1 MRVVGISICA
11 VVLTAA
17 SALAQPA
24 PDVGRAKTLYDAAQT
39 AMTESRYADAIRDY
53 TAAFEITKDSVLL
66 FKLGTAYQK
75 FGQCELALTYY
86 RRYLKEGKPAEP
98 FVNLTRDRIVA
109 CNGDPDGD
117 REPAPPGSGDPPVA
131 PPPTPP
137 VVETKPTEPAAPVGP
152 KTPQPMLGTNR
163 AAWLLVGGSIA
174 FVTLGSVLAYSS
186 NAAERDLQDLYVGLG
201 GQTPAFD
208 AGTRA
213 RYDEAVAEGERYEKL
228 SWISFGI
235 AGGLAIGAA
244 VRFLTASETETTEIL
259 PTVTPTGAGAS
270 ARWRF

>member
-11 VVLTAA
+11 AVLTAA
-17 SALAQPA
+17 TALAQPA
-24 PDVGRAKTLYDAAQT
+24 PDVARAKTLYDAAQV

-53 TAAFEITKDSVLL
+53 NAAFEITKDAVLL

-75 FGQCELALTYY
+75 SGQCELALTYY
-86 RRYLKEGKPAEP
+86 RRYLTEGKPAEA

-109 CNGDPDGD
+109 CNGDPDAD
-117 REPAPPGSGDPPVA
+117 REPVAVPPATTEPPAPPATTAPPETKPA
-131 PPPTPP
+131 PPPDPKKPP
-137 VVETKPTEPAAPVGP
+137 
-152 KTPQPMLGTNR
+152 PMLGKHR
-163 AAWLLVGGSIA
+163 VAWLLVGGSIA

-201 GQTPAFD
+201 GQTPVFD
-208 AGTRA
+208 AGTQR
-213 RYDEAVAEGERYEKL
+213 RYDDAVAEGERYEKL

-244 VRFLTASETETTEIL
+244 VRFLTASETETTVIT

>member
-11 VVLTAA
+11 AVMTAA
-17 SALAQPA
+17 TALAQPA
-24 PDVGRAKTLYDAAQT
+24 PDVARAKTLYDAAQT

-53 TAAFEITKDSVLL
+53 DAAFEITKDAVLL

-75 FGQCELALTYY
+75 SGQCELALTYY
-86 RRYLKEGKPAEP
+86 RRYLTEGKPAEP

-109 CNGDPDGD
+109 CNGDPDAD
-117 REPAPPGSGDPPVA
+117 REPVPVDDKPVVVPPSA
-131 PPPTPP
+131 PPPPVIDPAPPPP
-137 VVETKPTEPAAPVGP
+137 VP
-152 KTPQPMLGTNR
+152 KTPPPMLGRNR
-163 AAWLLVGGSIA
+163 VAWLLVGGSIA

-201 GQTPAFD
+201 GQTPVFD
-208 AGTRA
+208 AGTQR
-213 RYDEAVAEGERYEKL
+213 RYDDAVAEGERYEKL

-244 VRFLTASETETTEIL
+244 VRFLTASETETTVIT

>member
-17 SALAQPA
+17 SVMAQPA

-53 TAAFEITKDSVLL
+53 TAAFEITKDAVLL
-66 FKLGTAYQK
+66 FKIGTAYQK

-86 RRYLKEGKPAEP
+86 RRYLKEGKPAEA
-98 FVNLTRDRIVA
+98 FVTLTRDRIIA
-109 CNGDPDGD
+109 CNGDPDAD
-117 REPAPPGSGDPPVA
+117 REPAVTPPVEPPPVEA
-131 PPPTPP
+131 PPPA
-137 VVETKPTEPAAPVGP
+137 EPAPAPTPGAPAGP
-152 KTPQPMLGTNR
+152 AKAPMLGTNR

-186 NAAERDLQDLYVGLG
+186 NAAERDLQDIYVGLG
-201 GQTPAFD
+201 GVTPVFD
-208 AGTRA
+208 ARTRA
-213 RYDEAVAEGERYEKL
+213 RYDAAVSEGERYEKL

-244 VRFLTASETETTEIL
+244 VRFLTASPSETTVIV
-259 PTVTPTGAGAS
+259 PTVSPTGAGAS
-270 ARWRF
+270 ALFRF